1 MQLKLK
7 VKFLI
12 FQLLDKFPEKIRNKL
27 YHKIQELLSGKNINL
42 KIEASKNTYFDF
54 QKLTELLKI
63 PISGK
68 TLIEIGSG
76 WLPIMPYFF
85 IYIGKMKA
93 VETFDLNKHY
103 NQNSIRDLNN
113 SFSQKYGVNVETSNG
128 GKYPLPG
135 AVRYHPNTN
144 LIHAKLPVAEIVF
157 SRFVLEHV
165 SPWDIKDMHLKFKKE
180 LKPGSHIIHFISP
193 GDHRAYVDKS
203 LSLQDFLQYSEAEWR
218 KKHTRFDYHNRLRL
232 PHYIEIF
239 EAIGLEIIHLE
250 YSNPPLDS
258 EVYKKFKAIK
268 LHPDFQKFSDE
279 ELTAG
284 AINIVLR
291 A

>member
-1 MQLKLK
+1 MSLKLNAK
-7 VKFLI
+7 TFL
-12 FQLLDKFPEKIRNKL
+12 FQLLDKIPEKMGDKL
-27 YHKIQELLSGKNINL
+27 YHKIQELFSGRNINL

-54 QKLTELLKI
+54 QRLTGLLKI

-85 IYIGKMKA
+85 KYLGKMGA
-93 VETFDLNKHY
+93 VETYDLNKHY
-103 NQNSIRDLNN
+103 NQNSIRELNRL
-113 SFSQKYGVNVETSNG
+113 FSQKFGVNVETANG
-128 GKYPLPG
+128 GKYPLPK
-135 AVRYHPNTN
+135 AIKYHPNTN
-144 LIHAKLPVAEIVF
+144 LIHAKLPDAEIVF

-165 SPWDIKDMHLKFKKE
+165 SPLDIKNIHLKFKKD

-203 LSLQDFLQYSEAEWR
+203 LSLQDFLKYSEAEWK

-232 PHYIEIF
+232 PQYIEIF
-239 EAIGLEIIHLE
+239 EALGFEIIHLE
-250 YSNPPLDS
+250 FSNPPLDS
-258 EVYKKFKAIK
+258 GVYKKFKSIK
-268 LHPDFQKFSDE
+268 LHPDFEKFSDE

-291 A
+291 T